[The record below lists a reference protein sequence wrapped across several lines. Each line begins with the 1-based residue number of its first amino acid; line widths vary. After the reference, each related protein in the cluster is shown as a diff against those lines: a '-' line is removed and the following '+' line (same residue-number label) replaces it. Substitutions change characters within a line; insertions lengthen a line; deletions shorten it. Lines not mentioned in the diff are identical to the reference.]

1 MDVAVAGSHGFIG
14 SALVADLVARGHG
27 VRRLVR
33 RGTEAGN
40 RSGSRGTG
48 SRGTGSS
55 DDGALRANAAT
66 AATDPTGVR
75 QVLWDPRTGELDPAA
90 LEGTD
95 AVVNLAG
102 AGVGDHR
109 WTAAYRQKLLGSRTT
124 TTSLLARTIARLDS
138 PPVLVNA
145 SGTGAYG
152 NRGDEVLTE
161 ASARGEDYLAQLVK
175 AWENATAPAADA
187 GARVVWLRSGIV
199 LGASGGALGRLLP
212 LLRLGVGG
220 PLGGGRQWWSWITL
234 VDEVAA
240 IRHVLGA
247 DVRGPVNVVAPE
259 PTTNR
264 ELTRAL
270 AEALHRPAALTVPRF
285 ALRIA
290 VGQLAA
296 DLVASQRVVPA
307 VLSRTGFAWTHATP
321 EEAARWVAATG

>member
-33 RGTEAGN
+33 RGTG
-40 RSGSRGTG
+40 SGGTG
-48 SRGTGSS
+48 SGDGKGPRGTSSS
-55 DDGALRANAAT
+55 DDGALRANPT
-66 AATDPTGVR
+66 HAATDPPGVR
-75 QVLWDPRTGELDPAA
+75 QVLWDPRTGELAPAA
-90 LEGTD
+90 LEGAD

-109 WTAAYRQKLLGSRTT
+109 WTPAYRQKLLGSRTT
-124 TTSLLARTIARLDS
+124 TTSLLARTIARLDD

-161 ASARGEDYLAQLVK
+161 ASERGDDFLAQLVK

-220 PLGGGRQWWSWITL
+220 PLGSGRQWWSWITL
-234 VDEVAA
+234 VDELAV
-240 IRHVLGA
+240 IRHVIGA
-247 DVRGPVNVVAPE
+247 DVRGPVNAVAPE

-270 AEALHRPAALTVPRF
+270 AKALHRPAALTVPRF

-307 VLSRTGFAWTHATP
+307 VLSRTGFAWTHAAP
-321 EEAARWVAATG
+321 EEAARWVAARG